1 MPGSGNEAV
10 PNLTCPGSVPRKIF
24 LIWGVLIMTHVHS
37 LSTEWLP
44 ISISPPDGDLEV
56 CVMDYDGL
64 VLALDYPCHRNGA
77 DWIDASN
84 KRRIDIQPT
93 HWRKWT
99 ESN

>member
-10 PNLTCPGSVPRKIF
+10 PNLTCPGSVPRRIF

-64 VLALDYPCHRNGA
+64 VRALGA
-77 DWIDASN
+77 RPDRGCDGHLLQVS
-84 KRRIDIQPT
+84 RLTLRL
-93 HWRKWT
+93 RG
-99 ESN
+99 

>member
-10 PNLTCPGSVPRKIF
+10 PNLTCPGSVPRRIF
-24 LIWGVLIMTHVHS
+24 LIWGADHDPVHS

-99 ESN
+99 EGN